1 MNESVLKNLVRAG
14 WVSSVNVEERTA
26 RVIFKDKVETF
37 VSGDLKVLQ
46 NQPLI
51 VVEKWEND
59 GKWNFMAQYASA
71 DRKLGLGESYTKA
84 APDII
89 ENERAI
95 DYKCPLHGTDETKTH
110 KEKVTVYPWLPYVG
124 QFVLCIYLPTD
135 DGDGFVIGGI

>member
-59 GKWNFMAQYASA
+59 GKWNFTAQYASA
-71 DRKLGLGESYTKA
+71 DRKLGLGERDRKS
-84 APDII
+84 
-89 ENERAI
+89 
-95 DYKCPLHGTDETKTH
+95 
-110 KEKVTVYPWLPYVG
+110 VV
-124 QFVLCIYLPTD
+124 
-135 DGDGFVIGGI
+135 